1 MEHGRVLR
9 KLGRET
15 GYVTVAFNF
24 GIGLQLGKSN
34 RQPIDDALERNG
46 HLFSSADPLAI
57 SPLRALRPSCNKLF
71 RCNKVRSGSMLLKKG
86 STGAANTDSDW

>member
-24 GIGLQLGKSN
+24 GIGLQ
-34 RQPIDDALERNG
+34 QPIDDALERNG